1 MGSIGSVNDETK
13 TSETNPSTDSE
24 HAETQPFEFDSQFP
38 DSPFSG
44 DGDNELNF
52 LQDTVPVDDNNV
64 PIEDEFDSQFPDSPF
79 CGDRDDN
86 EDDELKFLQNTVPID
101 DNNVPIEDEFE
112 TQCLNLGL
120 ETQMLNFGDETQV
133 LDDLDFCENM
143 ETQLLDEFDVDIA
156 LDSEGEGTDG
166 TEVLDD
172 CDEISD
178 DNVVISNHGRSFGQ
192 EEKESSEQFNTSTD
206 EQRGSGIHVPTS
218 TPDVKVVLEREPG
231 SVRRFT
237 SVRAA
242 SMRASG
248 LAARNVALWQK
259 KCDSCSIQ
267 TGSQFSH
274 QCTVDSSGLNPKV
287 MENISQAEDQGNA
300 DKCSI
305 NSRHGIDSRVGCA
318 TARKLFTED
327 CFAENQGISG
337 NNENADAREDLL
349 EVPDCDGPS
358 AGLSYIDSQEPGELS
373 QANALSF
380 VERFVNDNLMEL
392 GGEVDL
398 VKSMGQNSKLVS
410 CAKGPQSLAK
420 KTIRRSTASDVRNF
434 EWDDCME
441 DDGGGDI
448 YCKMKEEFYGN
459 RSHSWKSSTHTQKP
473 KGRKLAESC
482 NEDQPKSADKM
493 TVHSDSKLLLCK
505 SKNNDKTVREGQ
517 MNFRKNLSNEF
528 DEQFNSDSSRGRLE
542 ATGAKIGAAEEL
554 NDVGFDTQM
563 AAEAIEALFY
573 GEMATDP
580 EANQVVQSIS
590 KGSAKGSFRG
600 KTVKKISSTSRK
612 GASCSDAAQFTRKS
626 KRTKSSEESS
636 VLMEKHSKSV
646 GKDCDKELFLPK
658 MKKAKLRAG
667 SIRKQHP
674 EEVHTITPIAHRTRQ
689 SSVTNMQMAKTPV
702 SDCRKGRK
710 RIKEAG
716 FLQES
721 RPGSKVS
728 NAKGRLSIFHSDQS
742 GGNGNVEL
750 SIDVHLQL
758 ITRSIGYNVP
768 SHPRQRRSFKK
779 MPVDHGESDK
789 MEEHSRKSVPSDVN
803 GRPIF
808 VPKRSRGSNRNACIP
823 SSTRRTTQSSV
834 NTCPLLYIVDE
845 NSEGKS
851 SHQNSGKQCSDNDEI
866 NCNLTE
872 KNGRMLS
879 KRKIGPEAAKTV
891 KHTGGNPDAISLPNA
906 ENLAVNV
913 ASEESPKEKSRS
925 PGSLC
930 TTPANRSTP
939 INTASPV
946 CMGEEYYKQSCKK
959 NLLKSSLI
967 KELRS
972 LSPFEPEP
980 ISPLKEMRKRRNLAD
995 VRVLF
1000 SNHLDEDILKH
1011 QKKILARLSISEAS
1025 SISDATHFITDE
1037 FVRTRNML
1045 EAIAFGKPV
1054 VTHLWLESI
1063 GQVNIHIDEEAYVL
1077 RDIKKEKELGF
1088 CMPVSLARAR
1098 KRPLLQGR
1106 RVLITPK
1113 TKPGKATVSRLVT
1126 AVHGQA
1132 VERIGRSAMKDE
1144 KFPDDLLVLSCEED
1158 YEICVPFLEKG
1169 AVVYSSELLL
1179 NGIVTQKLDYERHQL
1194 FEDHVRRTRSTIWLK
1209 KDNKFVP
1216 VTQA

>member
-1 MGSIGSVNDETK
+1 MGSIGDINGETK
-13 TSETNPSTDSE
+13 TSETNPSTDSV

-44 DGDNELNF
+44 D
-52 LQDTVPVDDNNV
+52 
-64 PIEDEFDSQFPDSPF
+64 
-79 CGDRDDN
+79 RDDN
-86 EDDELKFLQNTVPID
+86 VDDDELKFLQNTVPLD
-101 DNNVPIEDEFE
+101 DNNVRIEDEFE
-112 TQCLNLGL
+112 TQCLNLGE

-143 ETQLLDEFDVDIA
+143 ETQLLDEFDVDVA

-172 CDEISD
+172 GEEVSD
-178 DNVVISNHGRSFGQ
+178 DEVVIGNHGRWFGQ

-206 EQRGSGIHVPTS
+206 ELRSSGMCVPTS
-218 TPDVKVVLEREPG
+218 TPDVKAVSECEPG

-248 LAARNVALWQK
+248 LAARNVALWQTN
-259 KCDSCSIQ
+259 CDSCSIQ
-267 TGSQFSH
+267 TDSQFSH
-274 QCTVDSSGLNPKV
+274 QCTVDSNGLNPKV
-287 MENISQAEDQGNA
+287 IENISQAQDQGNS
-300 DKCSI
+300 DKNSI

-318 TARKLFTED
+318 TARKLFTEN
-327 CFAENQGISG
+327 CFTENQEISG

-373 QANALSF
+373 QANALNF

-392 GGEVDL
+392 DGEVDL

-420 KTIRRSTASDVRNF
+420 KTIKSTASDARNF
-434 EWDDCME
+434 EWDDCLE

-448 YCKMKEEFYGN
+448 YRKMKEEFYGN
-459 RSHSWKSSTHTQKP
+459 RSHSWKSSTHPRKP
-473 KGRKLAESC
+473 KGRKLDESC

-493 TVHSDSKLLLCK
+493 TVQSDSKFLLCK
-505 SKNNDKTVREGQ
+505 SKDNDRTVQGQ
-517 MNFRKNLSNEF
+517 MSFRKNLSNEF
-528 DEQFNSDSSRGRLE
+528 DEQFNSDSSRGQLE
-542 ATGAKIGAAEEL
+542 ATGAKISAAEEL

-573 GEMATDP
+573 GEAATDP
-580 EANQVVQSIS
+580 EANQGVQSIS
-590 KGSAKGSFRG
+590 KGSTEGSFRG
-600 KTVKKISSTSRK
+600 KTGKKMSSTSRK
-612 GASCSDAAQFTRKS
+612 GVSCSDAAQFTKRS

-646 GKDCDKELFLPK
+646 GKACDKELFLPK
-658 MKKAKLRAG
+658 MKKAKLHGG
-667 SIRKQHP
+667 SIRKRHP

-689 SSVTNMQMAKTPV
+689 SSVTNMQMAETPI

-716 FLQES
+716 FLQEGRS
-721 RPGSKVS
+721 RSTDVELSKVS
-728 NAKGRLSIFHSDQS
+728 NAKGQLSILHSDQS
-742 GGNGNVEL
+742 GGHGNGNVEF
-750 SIDVHLQL
+750 SIDVHLEL
-758 ITRSIGYNVP
+758 ITRSTGYHVP
-768 SHPRQRRSFKK
+768 SHPRQRRSSKK
-779 MPVDHGESDK
+779 TPVGLGESGK
-789 MEEHSRKSVPSDVN
+789 MEEHSRKSVQSDVN
-803 GRPIF
+803 GRSIV
-808 VPKRSRGSNRNACIP
+808 VPKRSRGSNRNMCIP

-834 NTCPLLYIVDE
+834 NTRRLLYNVDQ
-845 NSEGKS
+845 NSEGKL
-851 SHQNSGKQCSDNDEI
+851 SHQSSDKQGSDDDDI

-872 KNGRMLS
+872 
-879 KRKIGPEAAKTV
+879 AAKAI
-891 KHTGGNPDAISLPNA
+891 KHTGGNPDAISLSNA
-906 ENLAVNV
+906 ENLAMNV
-913 ASEESPKEKSRS
+913 ASDKSPKEKSRS

-930 TTPANRSTP
+930 TTPANRPTP
-939 INTASPV
+939 INAASPV

-972 LSPFEPEP
+972 LCPIEPEP

-1000 SNHLDEDILKH
+1000 SNHLDEDILKQ

-1045 EAIAFGKPV
+1045 EAIAYGKPV

-1106 RVLITPK
+1106 RVLITPN
-1113 TKPGKATVSRLVT
+1113 TKPGKATILRLVT

-1132 VERIGRSAMKDE
+1132 VERIGRSAMKDD

-1209 KDNKFVP
+1209 KDNKFIP